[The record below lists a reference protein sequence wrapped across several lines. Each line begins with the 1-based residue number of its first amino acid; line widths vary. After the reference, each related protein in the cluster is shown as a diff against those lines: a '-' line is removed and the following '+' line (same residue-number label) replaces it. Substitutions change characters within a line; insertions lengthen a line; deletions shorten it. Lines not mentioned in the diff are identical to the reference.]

1 MASDSHMNERI
12 LYSMCCRKISGYP
25 AGDIMCVICIFGF
38 EKDRLYNYIND
49 KIWQRK
55 YISTDRYISANI
67 KSEGSIKE
75 SVIVTKV

>member
-1 MASDSHMNERI
+1 MLYVYSVLKRI
-12 LYSMCCRKISGYP
+12 
-25 AGDIMCVICIFGF
+25 D
-38 EKDRLYNYIND
+38 YIND
-49 KIWQRK
+49 KRWQRK

>member
-1 MASDSHMNERI
+1 M
-12 LYSMCCRKISGYP
+12 Y
-25 AGDIMCVICIFGF
+25 VICIFGF

-49 KIWQRK
+49 KRWQRK
-55 YISTDRYISANI
+55 YISTDRYICISANI

>member
-1 MASDSHMNERI
+1 
-12 LYSMCCRKISGYP
+12 
-25 AGDIMCVICIFGF
+25 MCVICIFGF
-38 EKDRLYNYIND
+38 GEDRLYNYIND
-49 KIWQRK
+49 KRWQRK

>member
-1 MASDSHMNERI
+1 M
-12 LYSMCCRKISGYP
+12 SGYQ
-25 AGDIMCVICIFGF
+25 AGNITCVICIFGF

-49 KIWQRK
+49 KRWQRK
-55 YISTDRYISANI
+55 YISTDRYICISANI